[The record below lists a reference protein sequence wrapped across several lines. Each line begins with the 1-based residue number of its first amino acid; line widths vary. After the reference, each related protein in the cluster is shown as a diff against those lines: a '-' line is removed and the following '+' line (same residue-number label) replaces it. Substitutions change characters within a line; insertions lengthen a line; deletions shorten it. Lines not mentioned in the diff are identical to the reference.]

1 MQTILTIPKATVE
14 VEEQKLEIVRVIIE
28 VDRLNPEK
36 GEVHLIAST
45 ATDKPLFMV
54 GPVAELVEACTKAF
68 ANSLEG
74 ATVETIENTEE
85 KIAEEETA

>member
-1 MQTILTIPKATVE
+1 MQTILTIPKTTVE

-54 GPVAELVEACTKAF
+54 GNVVELVEACTKAF

-74 ATVETIENTEE
+74 AKVETIQNTEE
-85 KIAEEETA
+85 KTAEEETA